1 MTIPPSA
8 EPIPFARLGVPEALE
23 AKVAPTAPLAGRM
36 ALARGLMPLAPE
48 AQLGCLYLLAMDPD
62 PGVAAAAGRA
72 LNELPVKHL
81 LGVISVKTH
90 PKVLEYLAAM
100 RPADKVLDERIGMLR
115 TANDRT
121 AALIAGRADKE
132 LCEQLCR
139 NHERLLMTPE
149 VFVALHA
156 NPACAEVH
164 LNAAEAFLRM
174 QQALPAVPA
183 RRPFLAALEDDA
195 VVESAAPVAAPV
207 AAPPV
212 RAPAV
217 DPLAPAPPQA
227 AAGGPRIDLLAEIE
241 AALRGE
247 RSPVL
252 VAAQEQGLDMFDL
265 GRLTGASAGPD
276 KALAEFKF
284 DFADEAASFSWDLTQ
299 DHTDVESEDRG
310 KLVASMERRIAEM
323 SVGKKIKLAFLGN
336 KEARAI
342 LIRDRNRV
350 VAGAVV
356 KSGRLTEQEVS
367 NFAGNKNL
375 DSEVIREIVANKEWT
390 RKYPVKVALVNNPK
404 TPVSEA
410 VTMVSQ
416 LQKKD
421 LMMLTRNRNVPSVVS
436 EAANRLF
443 RVKYRGGGD
452 D

>member
-1 MTIPPSA
+1 MSATSSA
-8 EPIPFARLGVPEALE
+8 ESIPFARLGIPEALE
-23 AKVAPTAPLAGRM
+23 AKVVPAAPMQGRLAI
-36 ALARGLMPLAPE
+36 ARGVLPLPPE
-48 AQLGCLYLLAMDPD
+48 AQLGCLYVLAMDPD
-62 PGVAAAAGRA
+62 GAVAAAASRSLA
-72 LNELPVKHL
+72 ELPVKLL
-81 LGVISVKTH
+81 LGVISAKTH
-90 PKVLEYLAAM
+90 PKVLEYLAVA
-100 RPADKVLDERIGMLR
+100 RPPDAVLDERLGMLR

-121 AALIAGRADKE
+121 AALVAGRAGKE

-183 RRPFLAALEDDA
+183 RRPFLAALDDELGDA
-195 VVESAAPVAAPV
+195 QPAAPAP
-207 AAPPV
+207 AEPAPP
-212 RAPAV
+212 APP
-217 DPLAPAPPQA
+217 DPLAPGAPT
-227 AAGGPRIDLLAEIE
+227 GGPKFDLMAEIE

-247 RSPVL
+247 RSPAL

-265 GRLTGASAGPD
+265 GRLQPGAGPD
-276 KALAEFKF
+276 KGLAGFTF

-299 DHTDVESEDRG
+299 DHSETTAEERG
-310 KLVASMERRIAEM
+310 AIASGMERRIAEM

-336 KEARAI
+336 KEARSI

-350 VAGAVV
+350 VASAVV

-367 NFAGNKNL
+367 NYAGNKNL

-410 VTMVSQ
+410 VAMVSQ

-436 EAANRLF
+436 EAAVRLF
-443 RVKYRGGGD
+443 RVKYRGGGE
-452 D
+452 